1 MSSEPTEI
9 RRKRLRFRAWHRG
22 MRESD
27 LLMGGFADAHVGT
40 FSDDQLDRF
49 EALLEIAD
57 ADLYDWYAGRAP
69 VPPDY
74 DHDVMALLK
83 AFRIVSPSPT

>member
-1 MSSEPTEI
+1 MSSEPIEI

-27 LLMGGFADAHVGT
+27 LLMGGFADTHVDG
-40 FSDDQLDRF
+40 FQDEQLDRF

-57 ADLYDWYAGRAP
+57 ADLYDWYVGRAP
-69 VPPDY
+69 VPPEH
-74 DHDVMALLK
+74 DHDVMTL
-83 AFRIVSPSPT
+83 FRGFRLPSPTST